1 MNGIPHAIFAVI
13 LLLQIT
19 LAEVSAAIGVITS
32 IVIALSVIAGVV
44 WFVFKGKDIQAL
56 TAEVARKDS
65 LIKDLQFDVSRAKE
79 YKATAESDL
88 AKEKADHAETKRQLK
103 ESEGRV
109 NRSIEREEECE
120 IEKKRLQGLID
131 AQNRGK

>member
-65 LIKDLQFDVSRAKE
+65 LIKDLQFDVSRADK
-79 YKATAESDL
+79 YKTAAESDL
-88 AKEKADHAETKRQLK
+88 AKEQKDHAETKRQLK
-103 ESEGRV
+103 EAEGRI